1 MSVGS
6 IKYEREPPTK
16 GSSQSPAIR
25 GIFYILISGHSESV
39 ILFAEHHYARA
50 CGNGK
55 NAKTCNAYSTG
66 YRGLGYGSRC
76 GLCCGLCGFCG
87 LCGINR
93 LIRGLYG
100 LLGDFNRLIA
110 AELKALYKLDRL
122 GAAEEY
128 ALSQNVGNAVILESE
143 EIQPSFGTVRVSGS
157 QDTDVWFIDVENPEN
172 KFQMDNKRLT

>member
-76 GLCCGLCGFCG
+76 GLCCGFCGFCG

-110 AELKALYKLDRL
+110 MKSELTSNGIECSWYRL
-122 GAAEEY
+122 RTAVGIFTGLGL
-128 ALSQNVGNAVILESE
+128 LSRISGLVFRLNRSVTKTDIL
-143 EIQPSFGTVRVSGS
+143 
-157 QDTDVWFIDVENPEN
+157 
-172 KFQMDNKRLT
+172 